1 MLRIDCHL
9 TVSIVCL
16 LRPEQRT
23 NVKVSCAI
31 VMCLETRDFRQRTH
45 SLHFFLFAHL
55 QEKEFSTL
63 QTETSLK
70 AILSTESLKEKESTL
85 SKGDTTKASGPEGG
99 IMVKAVYRSQTDHRI
114 VAALKME

>member
-1 MLRIDCHL
+1 M
-9 TVSIVCL
+9 
-16 LRPEQRT
+16 
-23 NVKVSCAI
+23 K
-31 VMCLETRDFRQRTH
+31 QRTH
-45 SLHFFLFAHL
+45 SFDFFLFAHL

-114 VAALKME
+114 VEVLRMELPMAKVKRYHQTVHPDAELGRMVAPRRTS